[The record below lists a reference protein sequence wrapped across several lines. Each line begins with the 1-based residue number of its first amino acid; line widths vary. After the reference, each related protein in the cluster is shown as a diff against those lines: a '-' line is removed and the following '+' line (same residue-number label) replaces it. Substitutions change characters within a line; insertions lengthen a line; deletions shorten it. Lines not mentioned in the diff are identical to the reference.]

1 MSSEIAPDVLSSH
14 SSSADTSSNQ
24 DIDGNIDQVN
34 HKVNNADKNEIVA
47 QGTPSMAV
55 DHGDRDLEIETSET
69 PALRWRDRLWLGR
82 KLPLNAPKP
91 APQIL
96 QDLPLGW
103 LILAVSVGGVVV
115 TALWGLQYLTALESN
130 PDGGLDCQSK
140 ITGEWQ
146 TPFGKLSL
154 READNQKVTGSY
166 EYSNLDR
173 GRVKGE
179 FTGKLRN
186 NVINFAWKEG
196 ADQQQGKGIFVF
208 SEGCMEFFGSY
219 GIADS
224 TNNFGNWQ
232 GYRIKK

>member
-14 SSSADTSSNQ
+14 SSSADPSSPQ
-24 DIDGNIDQVN
+24 DTDGNVDQANIIENSENISLIDKPENQPTTEN
-34 HKVNNADKNEIVA
+34 
-47 QGTPSMAV
+47 QS
-55 DHGDRDLEIETSET
+55 
-69 PALRWRDRLWLGR
+69 DRLGIIQ
-82 KLPLNAPKP
+82 KLPLTIPKTIW
-91 APQIL
+91 QML

-103 LILAVSVGGVVV
+103 LVLAVSIGGVII
-115 TALWGLQYLTALESN
+115 TAIWGLRYLTALEAN
-130 PDGGLDCQSK
+130 PDSGLVCQSK
-140 ITGEWQ
+140 ITGDWQ

-154 READNQKVTGSY
+154 KEIGNQKVTGQY

-173 GRVKGE
+173 GKVKGE
-179 FTGKLRN
+179 FTGKLHN

-196 ADQQQGKGIFVF
+196 ADQQGKGIFVF

-232 GYRIKK
+232 GYRINK